1 MFTTP
6 RGTYSQWFQTKKH
19 GNIAAVTT
27 LRAMT
32 PGRTVLSC
40 LLCLLLIGGHWGFLQ
55 VIAWTGMVIDYSHH
69 MSVPTAVVKALDGND
84 PCALCKTIIAAT
96 SNDQSDSAIPFQSLI
111 KIAKADAVIAPHY
124 LTVITPVIPLHFP
137 NAPAISPHSFRGE
150 PPQRPPIS
158 LS

>member
-6 RGTYSQWFQTKKH
+6 RGTYSQWFQPKKH
-19 GNIAAVTT
+19 GNIAPVAT

-32 PGRTVLSC
+32 TGRTVLSC

-84 PCALCKTIIAAT
+84 PCALCKTISAAT
-96 SNDQSDSAIPFQSLI
+96 ANDQRDSAIPFQSLI
-111 KIAKADAVIAPHY
+111 KIAKADAVLAPHH
-124 LTVITPVIPLHFP
+124 ITTINPVVCQQFTS
-137 NAPAISPHSFRGE
+137 APAIPPHSFRGE
-150 PPQRPPIS
+150 PPQRPPIIIS
-158 LS
+158 